1 MVGMREIAR
10 GLLCVGVAMMIAA
23 VVGCTKIAP
32 PTPLSQLNAQQ
43 SHGYYVFHTY
53 CSMCHHD
60 RTNEVLAGPALR
72 GIFKKQYLNSGAPA
86 NDDTVMGTIQYGRGK
101 MPAIGRAIAPQDR
114 VDLLAYLHT
123 L

>member
-1 MVGMREIAR
+1 MREIAR
-10 GLLCVGVAMMIAA
+10 GLVYVGVAMMFAA

-32 PTPLSQLNAQQ
+32 PTPLSQLNDQQ
-43 SHGYYVFHTY
+43 ERGYYAFHTH
-53 CSMCHHD
+53 CSQCHRD
-60 RTNEVLAGPALR
+60 RTNDVLNGPSLR

-86 NDDTVMGTIQYGRGK
+86 NDETVMGTILYGRGN
-101 MPAIGRAIAPQDR
+101 MPPQGRNVTPDER